1 MASRDAGSAG
11 STSDAVASGVDEW
24 HRVVATRDA
33 SLLAGLLAD
42 DAVFYSPVVFRAQ
55 EGKAL
60 TTMYLAGAMQV
71 LGNDT
76 FTYVREVVAG
86 HDAVLEFTSQ
96 VDGVTVN
103 GVDMIRFDDA
113 GRIVEFKVM
122 LRPLKGIEKVRER
135 MAELLAQLSAGGD
148 SDPAETGRADP

>member
-1 MASRDAGSAG
+1 MASRDARSAG

-55 EGKAL
+55 QGKAL

-103 GVDMIRFDDA
+103 GVDMIRFDEQGLIADF
-113 GRIVEFKVM
+113 EVM
-122 LRPLKGIEKVRER
+122 VRPASGLQALGAEMARR
-135 MAELLAQLSAGGD
+135 MAPLRAAK
-148 SDPAETGRADP
+148 PA

>member
-1 MASRDAGSAG
+1 MASQDAGSAVPPI
-11 STSDAVASGVDEW
+11 DVAASGVGEW
-24 HRVVATRDA
+24 HRVVATRDV

-42 DAVFYSPVVFRAQ
+42 DVVFYSPVVFRAQ

-76 FTYVREVVAG
+76 FTYVREVVAD

-113 GRIVEFKVM
+113 GRIAEFKVM
-122 LRPLKGIEKVRER
+122 LRPLKAIEKVRER
-135 MAELLAQLSAGGD
+135 MAELLAQMSAGGD
-148 SDPAETGRADP
+148 SGPAETGRVDP